1 MENLIVN
8 SNGRYI
14 EICQMPEDD
23 VAGRVKI
30 KMSAL
35 KINENNSTYNDNG
48 IAWLEE
54 YILANKE
61 SIIGAPYVV
70 SWLTTKEDGIP
81 SNHGRQ
87 SYDEEGN
94 VQFEG
99 DAVGSIQDAD
109 IEEVEI
115 DGVMTKVLMTS
126 GFIYKQRNSKFYE
139 WLKEEMENGTI
150 FGSIEING
158 KGKAKVIEYLDG
170 ANNEDGTLKMG
181 RVPTVFDFSALA
193 ILYLTEPSDKNSM
206 IFEINSKEG
215 EKLDIVK
222 KSTTVEINKIS
233 YDDIATLVSR
243 AFNSAMNID
252 YWDYYIHKFY
262 PIEGQVVFKKWDECS
277 YYMTSYKVENNTV
290 TLGDIVKVE
299 EDWKIVESTPVEI
312 NNEKIKEI
320 INNEKNEEGGT
331 DDMKDTELNAKVE
344 ELNKEV
350 TELNAKI
357 AELNTTV
364 AEKDAKI
371 VELNEVVVESN
382 KKLEEVTTKVSTLEV
397 EVNEYKEK
405 EAKIE
410 EDKKI
415 AEVNAYFENEIP
427 KNKFEESEVNTLKEF
442 VEKND
447 LDGLKKAEA
456 ELIVAKFKAG
466 TKTVEVNEK
475 KDDELFFSTKEEKI
489 DDVTAGKSLFV

>member
-1 MENLIVN
+1 
-8 SNGRYI
+8 
-14 EICQMPEDD
+14 MPEDD

-30 KMSAL
+30 RMSAL
-35 KINENNSTYNDNG
+35 KINENNSTYNSNG
-48 IAWLEE
+48 ITWLEE
-54 YILANKE
+54 YVLANKD

-94 VQFEG
+94 VQFDG

-126 GFIYKQRNSKFYE
+126 GFIYKQRNSNFYE
-139 WLKEEMENGTI
+139 WLKEETKSGVI
-150 FGSIEING
+150 FGSVEING
-158 KGKAKVIEYLDG
+158 KGKAKAIEYLDG
-170 ANNEDGTLKMG
+170 ATNEDGSLKMG

-193 ILYLTEPSDKNSM
+193 ILYLTEPSDKNSI

-215 EKLDIVK
+215 ENLDVVK
-222 KSTTVEINKIS
+222 NSTTVEINKIS
-233 YDDIATLVSR
+233 FEDIATLVSR

-262 PIEGQVVFKKWDECS
+262 PLESQVVFKKWDECI
-277 YYMTSYKVENNTV
+277 YYMTSYEVGNNSV

-299 EDWKIVESTPVEI
+299 EDWKIVESTPVEV
-312 NNEKIKEI
+312 NNERIKEI
-320 INNEKNEEGGT
+320 INNEKKEEGGN
-331 DDMKDTELNAKVE
+331 DNMKDAELNAKVE

-357 AELNTTV
+357 AELSTTV
-364 AEKDAKI
+364 SEKEAKV
-371 VELNEVVVESN
+371 VELNEVIVDSN
-382 KKLEEVTTKVSTLEV
+382 KKLEDATAKVSALEV
-397 EVNEYKEK
+397 EVNEHKEK

-410 EDKKI
+410 EEKKV
-415 AEVNAYFENEIP
+415 AEINAYFENEIP

-442 VEKND
+442 VEKKD
-447 LDGLKKAEA
+447 LEGLKKAEA
-456 ELIVAKFKAG
+456 DLIVAKFKAG

-475 KDDELFFSTKEEKI
+475 KDEELFFSTKEEKI